1 MMKKLVMKFCS
12 AIVFSTSF
20 LAFAGSG
27 LAQQQNNANRAT
39 ASGWFKTCNDRDG
52 SKVCNVQ
59 FRVVASNGAN
69 LTTLNLVEITGK
81 VERRV
86 FQIVVP
92 TGRSLPQGIVL
103 QVDGKRATTI
113 PYLFCRAQG
122 CNAEVRL
129 DDNLVNVF
137 KRGGSLEIT
146 TVNFQGQ
153 NNPVPITLKGFT
165 AAYDGPPVKREDPA
179 ARQQNL
185 ADQLKKKAEELENQ
199 NSGSSN

>member
-1 MMKKLVMKFCS
+1 MMTKTFKGLCTAIFFSASSLV
-12 AIVFSTSF
+12 IVDNVQ
-20 LAFAGSG
+20 
-27 LAQQQNNANRAT
+27 AQQQSNANRAT
-39 ASGWFKTCNDRDG
+39 ASGWFKTCNERDD
-52 SKVCNVQ
+52 SKVCNVS

-92 TGRSLPQGIVL
+92 TGRSLPQGIAL

-129 DDNLVNVF
+129 DDNLVDVF
-137 KRGGSLEIT
+137 KRGGALEIT
-146 TVNFQGQ
+146 TINFQGQ
-153 NNPVPITLKGFT
+153 QNPVPVTLKGFT
-165 AAYDGPPVKREDPA
+165 AAYDGPPIKREDPS

-199 NSGSSN
+199 ESGSSN

>member
-1 MMKKLVMKFCS
+1 MKNILMKVCS
-12 AIVFSTSF
+12 AIVFSTSV
-20 LAFAGSG
+20 LAFAGTA
-27 LAQQQNNANRAT
+27 LAQQQNNSNRAT
-39 ASGWFKTCNDRDG
+39 ASGWFKTCNERDD

-129 DDNLVNVF
+129 DDNLVNVL
-137 KRGGSLEIT
+137 KRGGALEIS

-153 NNPVPITLKGFT
+153 KNPVPVTLKGFT